1 MEAEIYPG
9 SCLCGAV
16 RFELSGPPEELLHCH
31 CRMCQKAHGAVFAT
45 FARVPHEAF
54 RITQGEDHVASYR
67 SSDVARRTFCR
78 ACGSTL
84 QFIRDGSDT
93 FGLAV
98 SALDRELEPGPI
110 REVYTG
116 SKVDWLA
123 ESRAHGTADAVRTW
137 P

>member
-16 RFELSGPPEELLHCH
+16 QFELSGPPLELMHCH

-45 FARVPHEAF
+45 FARVAHDAF
-54 RITQGEDHVASYR
+54 TVTRGAEHIATYR
-67 SSDVARRTFCR
+67 SSEVAQRTFCR
-78 ACGSTL
+78 ECGSTL

-98 SALDRELEPGPI
+98 SALDRALDPRPI
-110 REVYTG
+110 RDIYTE

-123 ESRAHGTADAVRTW
+123 QTESHGTADAAQDWV
-137 P
+137 